1 MHDVSVIII
10 VIKMRV
16 LLWAQLL
23 DLKQYIKKGPEHK
36 NNFGSI
42 KAKVQKH
49 LVNLRLLIR

>member
-16 LLWAQLL
+16 LLWGQLL
-23 DLKQYIKKGPEHK
+23 DLKQHIKRVGK
-36 NNFGSI
+36 NFGKI